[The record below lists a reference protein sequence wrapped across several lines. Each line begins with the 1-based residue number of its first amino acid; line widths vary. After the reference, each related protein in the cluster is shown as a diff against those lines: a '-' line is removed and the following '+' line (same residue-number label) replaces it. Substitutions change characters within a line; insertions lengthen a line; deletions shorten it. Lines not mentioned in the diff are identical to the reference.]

1 MCRLRLAS
9 FSKSGCLDHLKMR
22 GVQVHEIWTFAEPKQ
37 AASSEIYVQMSTICS
52 GRAEIENQIKEG

>member
-1 MCRLRLAS
+1 
-9 FSKSGCLDHLKMR
+9 MR